1 MKEKEAVLDHY
12 STLLDAEVLNSFKEK
27 IEEMTKDELDKE
39 LAYSLV
45 QSKPTLF
52 SNEQEE
58 SGYTP
63 KDDHAPEGIEGILSR
78 YKK

>member
-1 MKEKEAVLDHY
+1 
-12 STLLDAEVLNSFKEK
+12 
-27 IEEMTKDELDKE
+27 MTKDELDKE

-52 SNEQEE
+52 SNQENE

-63 KDDHAPEGIEGILSR
+63 KDESNLQGIEGILSR

>member
-1 MKEKEAVLDHY
+1 
-12 STLLDAEVLNSFKEK
+12 
-27 IEEMTKDELDKE
+27 MTKDELDKE

-45 QSKPTLF
+45 RSKPTLF

-63 KDDHAPEGIEGILSR
+63 KDDHAREGIEGILSR
-78 YKK
+78 YQK